1 MTRPQ
6 AQPDPVRLIARR
18 QAGPFIAQD
27 KDYRSD
33 FRQGW
38 HEHPGASFDFV
49 LRGGGTGVCGRER
62 VDSVPGA
69 VEFFPAGVRHNF
81 TCAATGIRTLHI
93 IVPSEALE
101 LAGVRVDAT
110 PPTLPPE
117 LFGKSC
123 LVALRAAH
131 EPGDTGVLD
140 LEAAVHEL
148 IGLLTTRPWGRG
160 GSVHARRAAG
170 VLTDC
175 AGQAVTLDELADAVG
190 INRGH
195 LAREFRRAHGCSPGE
210 YQRRLR
216 VRKAAG
222 ALAAEPEVPIV
233 RVALDCGFVDQAHL
247 TNHFRR
253 AFGLTPAR
261 YRALLNAG
269 DAA

>member
-1 MTRPQ
+1 MHSPT
-6 AQPDPVRLIARR
+6 QPNPVRLLARR

-81 TCAATGIRTLHI
+81 ACAANGIRTLHI
-93 IVPSEALE
+93 IVPADQLE
-101 LAGVRVDAT
+101 HAGVQPANI
-110 PPTLPPE
+110 PATLPPE
-117 LFGKSC
+117 LFGKAC
-123 LVALRAAH
+123 LNALRAAH
-131 EPGDTGVLD
+131 DPGDTASLD
-140 LEAAVHEL
+140 LESAVHEL
-148 IGLLTTRPWGRG
+148 IDLLNKHPKSRG
-160 GSVHARRAAG
+160 GSVHARRAAA
-170 VLTDC
+170 VLIDRAAEC
-175 AGQAVTLDELADAVG
+175 VSLDELADSVG
-190 INRGH
+190 VNKGH
-195 LAREFRRAHGCSPGE
+195 LAREFRRTHGCSPGE

-222 ALAAEPEVPIV
+222 AMAADPTLPIV

-253 AFGLTPAR
+253 LFGLTPAR